1 MKKLLAALANQS
13 KSEALVGLAFDF
25 AVSQPV
31 STFVEPAQV
40 LAHVERAL
48 DESLTEAALRQ
59 HVRPLLDRELARARA
74 RGDRVG
80 DWLTAEALAE
90 LRSLAARPVVL
101 KRSFLEG
108 LVKQEAVAHLV
119 RSVVEETLDRF
130 LQTLKPGGSGGGVL
144 GAMGRGAVGLAS
156 GFGKGILGGLGAQ
169 MEAQLKSAASAF
181 IAGSMNVVMDRVVTI
196 LASPETGARLGRM
209 NMSGFDEA
217 LKQKT
222 SKVMEQVMK
231 LPIDDL
237 LDVVPGLLAHNLA
250 RPEIRAGILEEL
262 EAFLAIEGARTLK
275 EILEASKGLEV
286 WRAEVLSRGTPLLQN
301 FATTEEF
308 RGWLAAR

>member
-1 MKKLLAALANQS
+1 MKKLQAALANQT
-13 KSEALVGLAFDF
+13 KTEALVGLAFDF
-25 AVSQPV
+25 VVAQPV
-31 STFVEPAQV
+31 STFIEPAQV
-40 LAHVERAL
+40 LAHVDRAL
-48 DESLTEAALRQ
+48 EESLTETALRQ
-59 HVRPLLDRELARARA
+59 HVRPFLDRELARARS
-74 RGDRVG
+74 RDDRVG

-90 LRSLAARPVVL
+90 LRSLAARPVHL

-181 IAGSMNVVMDRVVTI
+181 IASSMNVVMDRVVTI

-209 NMSGFDEA
+209 NMAGFDEA
-217 LKQKT
+217 MKQKT
-222 SKVMEQVMK
+222 HKVLAQALK

-262 EAFLAIEGARTLK
+262 EAFLAIEGARTLR
-275 EILEASKGLEV
+275 EILEASKGLDA
-286 WRAEVLSRGTPLLQN
+286 WRAEVIVRAVPLVHK
-301 FATTEEF
+301 FAVTEEF
-308 RGWLAAR
+308 RAWLAAR